1 MSAAN
6 GSEREE
12 EHGRV
17 GVLWRIL
24 LWMGLL
30 LLFFVPG
37 QYAISLLPRSPLGWV
52 PYVILCAVGLLAG
65 WAVLTPVDGRPPGAL
80 GFALSR
86 DAVRET
92 LSGLGLGAGLIALSA
107 LLLLITGAVGFVAD
121 EGNALSYLAS
131 LGWTLL
137 FFWLA
142 AAYEEIWFRGYGFQA
157 LVEGVGPWPAA
168 IVTSGL
174 FSLLHGLNPNFGPA
188 AFVNIFLAGVM
199 LAMAYLRTRSLW
211 FATALHAGWNWS
223 MASLFAFPVSG
234 LTMIDTPM
242 YDAVEQGSDWWTG
255 GAFGPEAGVVGTLVL
270 ALGIWL
276 LVRGPLPRES
286 AHMRRLGPIVDR
298 RLPERWP

>member
-1 MSAAN
+1 MSTRV
-6 GSEREE
+6 GWEE
-12 EHGRV
+12 ERRL
-17 GVLWRIL
+17 GVVWRIL
-24 LWMGLL
+24 LWIGLL
-30 LLFFVPG
+30 LLFFIPG

-52 PYVILCAVGLLAG
+52 PYLVLSGVGLLAG

-80 GFALSR
+80 GFPLSR
-86 DAVRET
+86 EAISDT
-92 LSGLGLGAGLIALSA
+92 LSGLGLGAGLIGLSA
-107 LLLLITGAVGFVAD
+107 LLLLITGAVQFVAD
-121 EGNALSYLAS
+121 EGGLLGYFGS

-157 LVEGVGPWPAA
+157 LVEWWGPWPAA

-211 FATALHAGWNWS
+211 FATAVHAGWNWS

-242 YDAVEQGSDWWTG
+242 YDAVERGSDWWTG
-255 GAFGPEAGVVGTLVL
+255 GAFGPEAGLVGTLVL
-270 ALGIWL
+270 ILGIGL
-276 LVRGPLPRES
+276 LARGPLPRES
-286 AHMRRLGPIVDR
+286 QHMRRLEPIVDR
-298 RLPERWP
+298 RLPEHWP